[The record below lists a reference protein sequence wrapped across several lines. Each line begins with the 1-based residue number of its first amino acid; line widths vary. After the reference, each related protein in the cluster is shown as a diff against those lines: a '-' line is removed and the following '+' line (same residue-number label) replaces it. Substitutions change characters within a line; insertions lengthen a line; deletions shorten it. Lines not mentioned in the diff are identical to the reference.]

1 MTPIQLRLLQ
11 CFLPDLFC
19 NGLGQGGMFS
29 DSGSASTGE
38 NKERIETLITAWY
51 FKDMN

>member
-1 MTPIQLRLLQ
+1 MTPMQLTVLQ

-19 NGLGQGGMFS
+19 TGLGQGGVFS

-38 NKERIETLITAWY
+38 MWNKQREDGDIINSLT
-51 FKDMN
+51 F